1 MLVGGV
7 ERIMRKR
14 KTLERRSWGKLCQGP
29 QLSWSFP
36 ISFSVGSKQDND
48 SSKDNDSFPGVSPCE
63 PG

>member
-1 MLVGGV
+1 
-7 ERIMRKR
+7 MRKR

-48 SSKDNDSFPGVSPCE
+48 SSKDNDDSSKDNDSFPGVSPCE